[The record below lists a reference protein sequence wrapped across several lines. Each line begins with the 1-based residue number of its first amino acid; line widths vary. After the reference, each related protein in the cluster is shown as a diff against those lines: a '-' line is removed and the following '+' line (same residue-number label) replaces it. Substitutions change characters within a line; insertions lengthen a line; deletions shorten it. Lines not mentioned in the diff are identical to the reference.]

1 MRLSVAASGLT
12 RTGREHSE
20 VQSGAGCPCDPGL
33 AADAAGFCVCHSLM
47 SEGRDEIAMIA
58 WEDQLS
64 AEQVGG
70 KSDNKIS

>member
-1 MRLSVAASGLT
+1 VAYGHT
-12 RTGREHSE
+12 RTRRGHSE
-20 VQSGAGCPCDPGL
+20 VQRGAGCPCDPGL
-33 AADAAGFCVCHSLM
+33 AADAAGFCVCHSLV
-47 SEGRDEIAMIA
+47 SEVREEIAMIT